1 MRGQYGHSSPS
12 TVMSHAN
19 RARPGLNGTGVYDRM
34 SGIAIMSGDAG
45 DCPIG
50 PAAKPANPA
59 PSPTNPSQ
67 FDIGTSFADGF
78 ACISTNWAKKNS
90 IPSFSAC
97 FLTDSVVGIA
107 IAETPCPGGAERQHS
122 HERRRI
128 STGTA
133 GRRLCLENRRLCL
146 MRAAWGRGGEGDRVA
161 PRPSGT
167 EDADE
172 SVR

>member
-1 MRGQYGHSSPS
+1 MPTLNVYPSSFARASWRRRIVRGQYGHSLPS
-12 TVMSHAN
+12 TVMSQAN
-19 RARPGLNGTGVYDRM
+19 RARPGLNGTGVYDRI

-50 PAAKPANPA
+50 PAANPANPR

-78 ACISTNWAKKNS
+78 AFMSTNWAKKNS

-107 IAETPCPGGAERQHS
+107 MAGTPCPGVGPPTLARTQADFH
-122 HERRRI
+122 R
-128 STGTA
+128 
-133 GRRLCLENRRLCL
+133 NR
-146 MRAAWGRGGEGDRVA
+146 G
-161 PRPSGT
+161 PSPMLR
-167 EDADE
+167 E
-172 SVR
+172 